1 MIFSAKNRSEVALD
15 HLLVF
20 MVETHVRFLDISW
33 FSQIHH
39 FFHHIHAI
47 GWCSFRCPL
56 EPFDSAKWSF
66 PRGLSFPLLKKCNG
80 YRQLPHRAPPS
91 ETNLRNDQIRI
102 QLIFRYFV
110 PLDEVIADIGESR
123 WVHKMNELSNV
134 FHCWYSVSPWD
145 CAKSI
150 YGCHAFDRIVSIIV
164 IMSWWVPLS
173 WARTHTLNNM
183 NVQYSTT

>member
-1 MIFSAKNRSEVALD
+1 
-15 HLLVF
+15 
-20 MVETHVRFLDISW
+20 MVEIHVRFLDISW
-33 FSQIHH
+33 FSQRHH

-47 GWCSFRCPL
+47 GWCSCRCPL
-56 EPFDSAKWSF
+56 ETFDSAKWS
-66 PRGLSFPLLKKCNG
+66 PCRGLSFALLKNCNG
-80 YRQLPHRAPPS
+80 YRQLHHRGLRT
-91 ETNLRNDQIRI
+91 EKNLWNDQIRI

-123 WVHKMNELSNV
+123 WVHKMKELSMFSIADTQ
-134 FHCWYSVSPWD
+134 FHYGTALNRFTVYGWY
-145 CAKSI
+145 
-150 YGCHAFDRIVSIIV
+150 AFDRIVNIIV